1 MKLGGD
7 RSFLPGSPERGGII
21 FRMLFLIFFLAL
33 LFILYL
39 VRYPI
44 LRLAG
49 GFWVIEESPEASD
62 AIVIL
67 GNDDFDGDRAARAA
81 ELFKAGWAPHIIASG
96 QYFRPYA
103 SAAELEQHDLTA
115 RGVPVSAIS
124 QLPHRARDTRE
135 EAIEMS
141 AALSSH
147 SWKRVLIVTS
157 NYHTR
162 RARYTFQ
169 RTLPPGSEL
178 RVIAAHDPAYDPDSW
193 WRTRSGVKIFFR
205 ETFAFLVALW
215 EMRKSDVKV
224 S

>member
-1 MKLGGD
+1 MNLGSD
-7 RSFLPGSPERGGII
+7 RRSLSGSPEQGGII
-21 FRMLFLIFFLAL
+21 FRMLFLISFLAL
-33 LFILYL
+33 LFVLYL

-44 LRLAG
+44 LRLVG
-49 GFWVIEESPEASD
+49 GFWVAGESPEASD

-67 GNDDFDGDRAARAA
+67 GNDDYDGDRAARAA

-103 SAAELEQHDLTA
+103 SAAELEQRDLTE
-115 RGVPVSAIS
+115 RGVPQNAII

-135 EAIEMS
+135 EAIEIG

-147 SWKRVLIVTS
+147 SWKKLLIVTS

-162 RARYTFQ
+162 RARYIFQ
-169 RTLPPGSEL
+169 RTLPPGSEIH
-178 RVIAAHDPAYDPDSW
+178 VIAADDPAYDPDSW

-205 ETFAFLVALW
+205 ETFAFLVAVW
-215 EMRKSDVKV
+215 ELRNGEAKA
-224 S
+224 